1 MIECGEFMDA
11 LEALGARFRLDSDRL
26 AVSAPP
32 GALTAEH
39 RAELTQRRDTI
50 ERLVRSAVTP
60 WVPELLPL
68 PGDVAVQLTMGEAA

>member
-11 LEALGARFRLDSDRL
+11 LEALGARFRLDGDRL

-32 GALTAEH
+32 GAITSEH
-39 RAELTQRRDTI
+39 RAELVRRRDTI

-60 WVPELLPL
+60 WGAVAPAESA
-68 PGDVAVQLTMGEAA
+68 GVAVQLTMEAA